1 LANNETRET
10 CIAIFGGSG
19 IYEMPGLSLEDE
31 RDIETPWGKPS
42 APVTIGHLN
51 GVKLLFLSRHGKGH
65 TIPPGE
71 LNARANVAAAKML
84 GATDM
89 LSLSACGSFKEELA
103 PGHFVA
109 VDQFV
114 DRTKGRVPSFFGQGC
129 VAHVSMAHPVCSRL
143 TAEAAKAAREAG
155 AMVHEGGTYLVM
167 EGPQFSTKAESELY
181 RSWGMDVIGMTAMP
195 EAKLAREAELPYA
208 ILGMVTDYDCWHE
221 DEDNVTVT
229 NVLEVM
235 GQNAAHA
242 RSAIDQL
249 CKQLSGT
256 PRSPSPQGIETC
268 LDHALIT
275 APAHRDPALLA
286 KLDAVAGRVLGK

>member
-1 LANNETRET
+1 MTDSRDT
-10 CIAIFGGSG
+10 CLAIFGGSG
-19 IYEMPGLSLEDE
+19 IYEMPGLTIEEE
-31 RDIETPWGKPS
+31 RDVETPWGRPS
-42 APVTIGHLN
+42 APVTVGRLN
-51 GVKLLFLSRHGKGH
+51 DVRVLFLSRHGKGH
-65 TIPPGE
+65 TIPPSA

-89 LSLSACGSFKEELA
+89 LSLSACGSFREELA

-114 DRTKGRVPSFFGQGC
+114 DRTKGRTPSFFETGC

-143 TAEAAKAAREAG
+143 AEEAAQAAEAAG
-155 AMVHEGGTYLVM
+155 AKVHRGGTYLVM

-221 DEDNVTVT
+221 DHGAVDVASVLAILAQNRDAGQRTVDEVTK
-229 NVLEVM
+229 L
-235 GQNAAHA
+235 
-242 RSAIDQL
+242 I
-249 CKQLSGT
+249 GT
-256 PRSPSPQGIETC
+256 KRAPSPDGIDTC
-268 LDHALIT
+268 LDFAIVT
-275 APAHRDPALLA
+275 PPEARDPQAVE
-286 KLDAVAGRVLGK
+286 KLKAIAARVLG